1 MDEKC
6 DKLLSDILDEA
17 NKVLDE
23 MRDNNVTRR
32 NTDAYINRLG
42 KLTNVVMSVKTGL
55 VLSNQPVFAQV
66 PEFINSLNDNKE
78 ESK

>member
-32 NTDAYINRLG
+32 NAEAYIDRLG
-42 KLTNVVMSVKTGL
+42 KLTNIVMTVRTGL
-55 VLSNQPVFAQV
+55 VLSNQPVFAPV
-66 PEFINSLNDNKE
+66 PDFINSSNDNKE